1 MNYNRI
7 GFPTRTN
14 DNRNSRNELMRY
26 ANHETV
32 LRHIKAQLNLYYSKS
47 NQWMYDYRD
56 VPKYML
62 LDHLDLLKRLNLHA
76 EKMDSKVNENLNRIF
91 NS

>member
-1 MNYNRI
+1 MSHA
-7 GFPTRTN
+7 PTRTN
-14 DNRNSRNELMRY
+14 DTRNERNELMRY

-62 LDHLDLLKRLNLHA
+62 LDHLELLKRLNEHSK
-76 EKMDSKVNENLNRIF
+76 KMENKVDENLNKIF
-91 NS
+91 NR